1 MDSGAAVMNI
11 IFDGYSD
18 AELIAAHS
26 GLLRELRARRIIK
39 GNNFAGDLGEAIATH
54 HYNST
59 SGLPHLS
66 KPPTETSDFEAVGDN
81 GKRYCIRA
89 TSGPVTASFFG
100 LPAPDDYEVI
110 PPKFDFVVV
119 VKFDRD
125 YTVQAISELTW
136 DQFLAIKQWLPTQ
149 HAYTRPVSN
158 KVLSGARSVF
168 TRPH

>member
-1 MDSGAAVMNI
+1 MNI
-11 IFDGYSD
+11 TFDGCSD

-39 GNNFAGDLGEAIATH
+39 GNNFAGDLGEAIVIN

-59 SGLPHLS
+59 PGLPILS
-66 KPPTETSDFEAVGDN
+66 KPPNETSDFDAMGDN
-81 GKRYCIRA
+81 GKRYSIRA

-110 PPKFDFVVV
+110 PPKFDFVII

-136 DQFLAIKQWLPTQ
+136 QQFLAAKQWLPAQ
-149 HAYTRPVSN
+149 NAYTLPVSN
-158 KVLSGARSVF
+158 KMLAGAKSVF